1 MPDLVNVNRIDPSKS
16 RKMSITS
23 DGCCADNGG
32 PTNGLTPGRLQCWEG
47 HVPDCDHMTTRV
59 KDLIVV
65 ALSVVLLPFLFCC
78 VLFLTSLF
86 SWKAVWLRLLKYS
99 PDPQWGKIGH
109 PRSRSVVA
117 ILYVSLH
124 RVPHGY

>member
-47 HVPDCDHMTTRV
+47 HVPDCDHMTTHVGGFSAGR
-59 KDLIVV
+59 
-65 ALSVVLLPFLFCC
+65 AT
-78 VLFLTSLF
+78 FLT
-86 SWKAVWLRLLKYS
+86 VT
-99 PDPQWGKIGH
+99 I
-109 PRSRSVVA
+109 
-117 ILYVSLH
+117 
-124 RVPHGY
+124 